1 MKGSWIRLGTVVG
14 VLAVIVA
21 GASALATP
29 DLIKKDTAKCGHLKN
44 SVCATSC
51 EDSVYTNGLCRDD
64 RDGST
69 SAVSVQCCCCTEGA
83 NHRSFIG
90 G

>member
-1 MKGSWIRLGTVVG
+1 MRNTWIRGGVVVA
-14 VLAVIVA
+14 VLVVVIA

-29 DLIKKDTAKCGHLKN
+29 DLIKKDTTKCGNLKQDA
-44 SVCATSC
+44 CRTTC
-51 EDSVYTNGLCRDD
+51 EDSVYTQGLCVDD
-64 RDGST
+64 KTGET
-69 SAVSVQCCCCTEGA
+69 WAISVQCCCCTEGA

>member
-1 MKGSWIRLGTVVG
+1 MQKTSFRFGLVAIVLG
-14 VLAVIVA
+14 VIVA

-29 DLIKKDTAKCGHLKN
+29 DLIKKDTTKCGNLKN
-44 SVCATSC
+44 HVCTTSC
-51 EDSVYTNGLCRDD
+51 EDSVYTVGLCRDD

-69 SAVSVQCCCCTEGA
+69 SAISVQCCCCTEGA

>member
-1 MKGSWIRLGTVVG
+1 MQRSWIRLSTVAG

-29 DLIKKDTAKCGHLKN
+29 SLIKKDTTKCGWLK
-44 SVCATSC
+44 SRYCATSC
-51 EDSVYTNGLCRDD
+51 EDSVYTVGLCRDD
-64 RDGST
+64 RTGAT
-69 SAVSVQCCCCTEGA
+69 YAISVECCCCTPGA
-83 NHRSFIG
+83 NHRSYIG

>member
-1 MKGSWIRLGTVVG
+1 MNNSWIRLVTVS
-14 VLAVIVA
+14 AAFAAIVA

-29 DLIKKDTAKCGHLKN
+29 DLIKKDTTKCGHLKN
-44 SVCATSC
+44 SVCSTSC
-51 EDSVYTNGLCRDD
+51 EASVYTNGLCRDD

-69 SAVSVQCCCCTEGA
+69 SAVSVECCCCTEGA

>member
-1 MKGSWIRLGTVVG
+1 MKNSWIRLSTVAG

-21 GASALATP
+21 GASVLATP
-29 DLIKKDTAKCGHLKN
+29 SLIKKDTTKCGHLKN
-44 SVCATSC
+44 YVCTTTC
-51 EDSVYTNGLCRDD
+51 EDSVHNNGLCRDD

-69 SAVSVQCCCCTEGA
+69 SPISVQCCCCTEGA

>member
-1 MKGSWIRLGTVVG
+1 MRISAARIGIVVAVLGAVVVG
-14 VLAVIVA
+14 V
-21 GASALATP
+21 SALATP
-29 DLIKKDTAKCGHLKN
+29 DLIKKDTSKCGQLKS
-44 SVCATSC
+44 SVCGTTC

-64 RDGST
+64 RDGTT
-69 SAVSVQCCCCTEGA
+69 SAISVQCCCCTEGA

>member
-1 MKGSWIRLGTVVG
+1 MKLAWIRLGTVAG
-14 VLAVIVA
+14 LLAAVLV

-29 DLIKKDTAKCGHLKN
+29 DLIKKDTMKCGYLKN
-44 SVCATSC
+44 RVCTTTC
-51 EDSVYTNGLCRDD
+51 EDSVYTIGLCRDD

-69 SAVSVQCCCCTEGA
+69 SLLSVECCCCTEGA

>member
-1 MKGSWIRLGTVVG
+1 MKLVGIRLG
-14 VLAVIVA
+14 IVA
-21 GASALATP
+21 GLLAAILVGVSALATP
-29 DLIKKDTAKCGHLKN
+29 DPEKKDTTKCGYLK
-44 SVCATSC
+44 SRVCATTC
-51 EDSVYTNGLCRDD
+51 EDSVYTIGLCRDD

-69 SAVSVQCCCCTEGA
+69 SRISVECCCCTEGA

>member
-1 MKGSWIRLGTVVG
+1 MKSSWIRLGMLVG
-14 VLAVIVA
+14 VVAVIVA
-21 GASALATP
+21 GTSALATP
-29 DLIKKDTAKCGHLKN
+29 DLIKKDTTKCGNLKN
-44 SVCATSC
+44 DLCTITC
-51 EDSVYTNGLCRDD
+51 ESSVYTVGLCRDD

-69 SAVSVQCCCCTEGA
+69 SAISVQCCCCTEGA

>member
-1 MKGSWIRLGTVVG
+1 MKNSWIRFGTVVMVLG
-14 VLAVIVA
+14 VLVA

-29 DLIKKDTAKCGHLKN
+29 DLIKKDTMKCGSLKQDA
-44 SVCATSC
+44 CTTSC
-51 EDSVYTNGLCRDD
+51 ESSVYSHGMCVDD
-64 RDGST
+64 KTGESWAIT
-69 SAVSVQCCCCTEGA
+69 VECCCCTEGA

>member
-1 MKGSWIRLGTVVG
+1 MRSSWTRLGIVAGVV
-14 VLAVIVA
+14 AVIIA

-29 DLIKKDTAKCGHLKN
+29 DLIKKDTSKCGHLKN
-44 SVCATSC
+44 NYCTTTC
-51 EDSVYTNGLCRDD
+51 EDSVYTIGLCRDD

>member
-1 MKGSWIRLGTVVG
+1 MKISWIRLGAVAGVLVAVLVG
-14 VLAVIVA
+14 V
-21 GASALATP
+21 SALATP
-29 DLIKKDTAKCGHLKN
+29 DIEKKDTTKCGYLK
-44 SVCATSC
+44 SRVCYTSC
-51 EDSVYTNGLCRDD
+51 EDSVYTHGLCRDD

-69 SAVSVQCCCCTEGA
+69 SAISVQCCCCTEGA